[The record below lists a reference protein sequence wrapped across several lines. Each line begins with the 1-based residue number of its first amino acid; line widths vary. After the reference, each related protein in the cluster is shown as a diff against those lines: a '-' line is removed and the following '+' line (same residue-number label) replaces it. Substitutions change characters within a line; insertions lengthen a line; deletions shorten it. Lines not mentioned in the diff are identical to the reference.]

1 MTASNPDNVTLFGLS
16 STPVFRPLNEI
27 GPKNRSAAGTLPR
40 CSDQV
45 FERVFRAIRPAPQ
58 TPPTTSTYSPYTP
71 AESMMQLPPCILLYR
86 FDRTRE
92 LKAIL
97 TELVDDIRPTETE
110 ETQMYKHLFESL
122 ETQAVRTYYEFK
134 TRQLSRAVYQDSEP
148 VFGRKS
154 AQLASNQS
162 LNPSRRGAST
172 PSTPTPTRSGSFQ
185 LPYVRSVSSHSADD
199 ELAVPSL
206 PTLTAQIVKEVYFKV
221 QDQRGTRQ
229 PVLTPPQSPSKRKAR
244 DQKDRILADRAN
256 KKIKEYLTDQF
267 QASNPLEPVTSSN
280 TPYVASSPRSLHISQ
295 LPKRSTPLPKTPRKP
310 RVSRLAYPAS
320 YSQTLPATRQFSH
333 QFLQSPLL
341 SPAVSSL
348 ALRQP
353 SSTLLQSPLPSP
365 TLLPLTCRLPNTLL
379 QSPVSMAPDAL
390 LSTVPTPLSAFMPMD
405 HQKAMMQG
413 HSFGPYSDFNSAL
426 LSASLQVPATDL
438 LNNLQMDSLP
448 IGNAVDASF
457 ANEYS
462 LYFYNKGYEYA
473 QACLS
478 GSYGWTQNGIWMHS
492 QPQPDALLGS
502 GNSLIPPTSAQDAD
516 LLSLCDVMP
525 ANTPK
530 RLCCDTF
537 FQSS

>member
-1 MTASNPDNVTLFGLS
+1 MTASNPNNVTLFGLS

-27 GPKNRSAAGTLPR
+27 GHKNRSAAGTLPR

-71 AESMMQLPPCILLYR
+71 ADSMMQLPPCILLYR

-97 TELVDDIRPTETE
+97 AELAHDIRPTETE

-148 VFGRKS
+148 VFGRNS
-154 AQLASNQS
+154 AQPASNQS

-172 PSTPTPTRSGSFQ
+172 PSTPTPTRSGSSQ
-185 LPYVRSVSSHSADD
+185 RPYVRSVSSHSADD

-221 QDQRGTRQ
+221 QDQRGTSL

-280 TPYVASSPRSLHISQ
+280 TAYVAFSPRSLHISQ

-310 RVSRLAYPAS
+310 RASGLAYPAS

-365 TLLPLTCRLPNTLL
+365 TLLPLTCRQPNTLL
-379 QSPVSMAPDAL
+379 QSPLSMAPDAL
-390 LSTVPTPLSAFMPMD
+390 LSTVPSPLSAFMPMD
-405 HQKAMMQG
+405 HQNAMMQG

-426 LSASLQVPATDL
+426 LSAPLQVPATDL
-438 LNNLQMDSLP
+438 LNNIQRDSFT
-448 IGNAVDASF
+448 IGNAAEASF
-457 ANEYS
+457 ANECS

-478 GSYGWTQNGIWMHS
+478 GSYRWNQNGIWMHS
-492 QPQPDALLGS
+492 QSQPDALLGS

>member
-1 MTASNPDNVTLFGLS
+1 MTASNPNNVTLFGLS

-27 GPKNRSAAGTLPR
+27 GHKNRSAAGTLPR

-71 AESMMQLPPCILLYR
+71 ADSMMQLPPCILLYR

-97 TELVDDIRPTETE
+97 AELAHDIRPTETE

-154 AQLASNQS
+154 GQPASNQ
-162 LNPSRRGAST
+162 RRGAST
-172 PSTPTPTRSGSFQ
+172 PSTPTPTRSGSSQ

-221 QDQRGTRQ
+221 QDQRGTSL

-280 TPYVASSPRSLHISQ
+280 TARPNTV
-295 LPKRSTPLPKTPRKP
+295 
-310 RVSRLAYPAS
+310 
-320 YSQTLPATRQFSH
+320 
-333 QFLQSPLL
+333 LQSL
-341 SPAVSSL
+341 
-348 ALRQP
+348 
-353 SSTLLQSPLPSP
+353 
-365 TLLPLTCRLPNTLL
+365 
-379 QSPVSMAPDAL
+379 VSMAPDAL

-405 HQKAMMQG
+405 HQNAMMQG
-413 HSFGPYSDFNSAL
+413 HSLDPYSDFNSAL
-426 LSASLQVPATDL
+426 LSAPLQVPATDL
-438 LNNLQMDSLP
+438 LNNLQMDSFT
-448 IGNAVDASF
+448 IGNAADASF
-457 ANEYS
+457 ANECS

-478 GSYGWTQNGIWMHS
+478 GSYGWNQNGIWMHS
-492 QPQPDALLGS
+492 QSQPDALLVS

-525 ANTPK
+525 VNTPK